1 MDLPFHPV
9 AFRYSD
15 PVLALQELLRT
26 NPALVRR
33 KQELLR
39 ARVFELQY
47 SLEGPLEGEELVPGF
62 QVNSPFQP
70 PPTSSL
76 TAMNDNNS
84 ELHDTSIPSM
94 KHSWPIDAGGN
105 RYRDAFDICIDHALS
120 WHSGRVPDFR
130 NATTPECWNGWLDK
144 TANFGKGKCR
154 PGAAPI

>member
-1 MDLPFHPV
+1 MVVDLPFHPV
-9 AFRYSD
+9 AYRYSD

-26 NPALVRR
+26 NPALIRR

-47 SLEGPLEGEELVPGF
+47 ALEGPLAGEELVPGF
-62 QVNSPFQP
+62 QVNSPFP
-70 PPTSSL
+70 SASTNTDIISADSSTHITS
-76 TAMNDNNS
+76 A
-84 ELHDTSIPSM
+84 PM
-94 KHSWPIDAGGN
+94 KHSWPVDALTGI

-120 WHSGRVPDFR
+120 WHSGRILDFR

-154 PGAAPI
+154 PGNAPT